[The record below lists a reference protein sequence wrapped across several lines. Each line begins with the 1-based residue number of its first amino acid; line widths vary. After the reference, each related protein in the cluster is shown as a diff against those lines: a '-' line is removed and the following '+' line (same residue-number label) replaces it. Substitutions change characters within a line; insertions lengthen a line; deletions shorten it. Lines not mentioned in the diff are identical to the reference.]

1 MKLSFRIALA
11 YVLIVLLLV
20 TVCGYA
26 ARRTSALAD
35 VADVI
40 ASERI
45 LRLEKLQLLRNN
57 FNAQGHQLRNVLI
70 SHDRAFQDAEL
81 KKSDAIK
88 ITNKNVLAE
97 ILRAE
102 TDATAR
108 QRLEQV
114 AGFIDPFNAEIDNTS
129 RLALQGSLDEARQNL
144 IGPMRDRQMPLFKA
158 VDESVKRQVE
168 LSEALALQARKDARL
183 TAWLTMALGG
193 LGALLAVGACWWIVR
208 SVRQSLGGEPA
219 DLGGAA
225 RRVAGGDLTPI
236 PLPPAT
242 HPDSVFA
249 SIAAMQQSLHG
260 IVMKVR
266 DVADSIST
274 GATQIA
280 AGSSNLSQQT
290 EGQAGALQETSA
302 TMGALTETVR
312 SNADHTRTASHLAQE
327 AAEVALKGR
336 NVVSRV
342 VEAMNGIDG
351 SSARI
356 GDIIGV
362 IDGIAF
368 QTNILALNAAVEA
381 ARAGEEGRGFA
392 VVAAEVR
399 SLAQR
404 SAAAA
409 REIKDLIQASQS
421 QVRNGSALA
430 GESGDAMREIEASV
444 SRMAVVVKEISAA
457 TSDQSDGIAQ
467 VGATIGQLED
477 STQRNAALAEESAAA
492 ARSLEQQAVALIEAV
507 SLFRLRANTLA

>member
-1 MKLSFRIALA
+1 MKLSIRIALGYLLVVA
-11 YVLIVLLLV
+11 TLIV
-20 TVCGYA
+20 VCSYS

-35 VADVI
+35 VADAI
-40 ASERI
+40 ALERI
-45 LRLEKLQLLRNN
+45 ARLEKLQFLRNN

-70 SHDRAFQDAEL
+70 SHDRAFQEAEL

-88 ITNKNVLAE
+88 ITNRKVLSE
-97 ILRAE
+97 VMQAE
-102 TDATAR
+102 TDESAR
-108 QRLEQV
+108 KPLEEV
-114 AGFIDPFNAEIDNTS
+114 ARFLDPFYNEIDNTA
-129 RLALQGSLDEARQNL
+129 RLALQGSLEDARKSL
-144 IGPMRDRQMPLFKA
+144 IGPLRDRQMPLFKA
-158 VDESVKRQVE
+158 VDDSVKRQVE
-168 LSEALALQARKDARL
+168 LSEALALQARRDAQQ
-183 TAWLTMALGG
+183 TAWLTLASGG
-193 LGALLAVGACWWIVR
+193 LGAVLAVFACWWIVR
-208 SVRQSLGGEPA
+208 SVRQSLGGEPT

-225 RRVAGGDLTPI
+225 RQVAGGNLTPV
-236 PLPPAT
+236 PLPPAA
-242 HPDSVFA
+242 HPESVFA
-249 SIAAMQQSLHG
+249 SLAAMQQSLHG
-260 IVMKVR
+260 IVLKVR

-280 AGSSNLSQQT
+280 AGSTNLSQQT
-290 EGQAGALQETSA
+290 EEQAGALQETAA
-302 TMGALTETVR
+302 TMDALTQSVR

-336 NVVSRV
+336 NAVSRV

-409 REIKDLIQASQS
+409 REIKDLIQSSQS
-421 QVRNGSALA
+421 QVRNGSTLA
-430 GESGDAMREIEASV
+430 NESGDAMREIEAAV
-444 SRMAVVVKEISAA
+444 SRMAVVVKEISDA
-457 TSDQSDGIAQ
+457 TSEQSDGVAQ
-467 VGATIGQLED
+467 VGTTIGQLED
-477 STQRNAALAEESAAA
+477 STQHNAALAEESAAA
-492 ARSLEQQAVALIEAV
+492 AYSLEQQAKALMEAV
-507 SLFRLRANTLA
+507 SLFRLRAAAQA